1 MHGRY
6 KNKIS
11 LQIFSVCKVFL
22 EIVGDVEISSALF
35 KMLHEHFEIFPR
47 FQNSSDFVSNRN
59 RIIGTVKMK
68 YSEGEQC
75 DSGSENCQHETVT
88 TTPPQQSTLDS
99 LNIEMLNIPSN
110 DHNEVFRKE
119 RDLGTQSKVPKF
131 TRE

>member
-1 MHGRY
+1 
-6 KNKIS
+6 
-11 LQIFSVCKVFL
+11 
-22 EIVGDVEISSALF
+22 
-35 KMLHEHFEIFPR
+35 
-47 FQNSSDFVSNRN
+47 
-59 RIIGTVKMK
+59 MK

-75 DSGSENCQHETVT
+75 DSGSENCQNETVT